1 MIKIDHVTKKY
12 EEFTAVRDLSL
23 TVSKAEF
30 LVLLGP
36 SGSGKSTLLR
46 LINKMIGRD
55 GGTIEVEGKNID
67 ELKGEDL
74 RKTIGYVIQS
84 IGLFPHM
91 NVHKNIATVPSLLK
105 WKPEVIDRRVD
116 EMLELVGLEPAAYK
130 YKKPSELSGGEAQRI
145 GVARAMASDPDILLM
160 DEPFG
165 AVDPINRLRIQ
176 KEFRRIQRTL
186 KKTVVFVTHDIDEAL
201 LLSDRICI
209 MNQGEIVQV
218 DTPEHMVLHP
228 ENEFVK
234 DFFKGEGILTILSR
248 KPAVDHA
255 EAIKLDEPPLDEP
268 PLDENATLREV
279 LVLMLTTG
287 KDRVALVNGSLSW
300 DALLKIAGEGL

>member
-145 GVARAMASDPDILLM
+145 GVARAMASDRDILLM

-255 EAIKLDEPPLDEP
+255 EAIKLDEPPLDE
-268 PLDENATLREV
+268 NATLREV

>member
-1 MIKIDHVTKKY
+1 MIKINNVTKKY
-12 EEFTAVRDLSL
+12 DDFIAVKDLSL
-23 TVSKAEF
+23 TVNQAEF

-46 LINKMIGRD
+46 LINKMIPRD
-55 GGTIEVEGKNID
+55 SGEIEVEGDNID
-67 ELKGEDL
+67 ALKGEEL
-74 RKTIGYVIQS
+74 RKSIGYVIQS

-91 NVHKNIATVPSLLK
+91 NVKKNIATVPHLLK
-105 WKPEVIDRRVD
+105 WDSDRIDRRVD
-116 EMLELVGLEPAAYK
+116 EMLELVGLDPEVYK

-176 KEFRRIQRTL
+176 KEFRKIQRKL

-218 DTPEHMVLHP
+218 DKPEQMVLNP
-228 ENEFVK
+228 KNDFVK
-234 DFFKGEGILTILSR
+234 DFFRGEGILTILSR
-248 KPAVDHA
+248 KPAVDYA
-255 EAIKLDEPPLDEP
+255 EPIQLDEQPMHKE
-268 PLDENATLREV
+268 ATLRDV
-279 LVLMLTTG
+279 LTKMLTTG
-287 KDRVALVNGSLSW
+287 QDRVSLANGSISW
-300 DALLKIAGEGL
+300 ENLLKIAGRDIDEN